1 MNLKQF
7 KLTNNDEIICEVVED
22 TDAGLVVRRA
32 LRVISADDF
41 EDNIRYYQFRPWVSF
56 QDDFDELC
64 VLNIG
69 HIISETL
76 PSKTLAVHFANAV
89 KEVQEQQELKK
100 DFNLDE
106 IVNQMDELT
115 DEEIRELV
123 NQKVREKRFMQDSDE
138 PNIIHF
144 KPTDTKH

>member
-7 KLTNNDEIICEVVED
+7 RLTNNDEIICEVVED

-32 LRVISADDF
+32 LRVVSADDF

-100 DFNLDE
+100 DFNLDD
-106 IVNQMDELT
+106 IINQMDELT

-123 NQKVREKRFMQDSDE
+123 NQKVREKRFMQDSDQ
-138 PNIIHF
+138 PNVIHF

>member
-7 KLTNNDEIICEVVED
+7 KLTNNDEIICEVMED

-100 DFNLDE
+100 DFNLDD

-123 NQKVREKRFMQDSDE
+123 NQKVREKKFMQDSDQ